1 MGLIMNK
8 NGFTLLE
15 LMIVIMIIGIIAAV
29 AIPAITR
36 QNGYNIPQPQYSTI
50 PIGNLGNVGKL
61 CYDNKSIL
69 IINQFPI
76 YELDFDG
83 TPSRC

>member
-1 MGLIMNK
+1 MNK

-15 LMIVIMIIGIIAAV
+15 LMIVLMIIGMIAAIAMPV
-29 AIPAITR
+29 INRINR
-36 QNGYNIPQPQYSTI
+36 INGRNIPQPQYSTI